1 MRAPSSISWL
11 SVWLYGRLTPA
22 RVALLYAA
30 FAALWIVTSGTLL
43 AIAVT
48 DPVLLGRIE
57 LAKGL
62 AFVAVTSVLLYL
74 LLRVWDATN
83 IEDAE
88 HQPIGTGRLLLT
100 FAALALVVPL
110 IGIGISRLYGAQVE
124 REAYANLTAIARL
137 KAEQIENWLGE
148 RIGDSKVLAGDAQF
162 AELVGRFVQ
171 EKEQQAKLSRLI
183 LDRFDHLLTNYHYSK
198 ILLLD
203 ASGSLLLSA
212 GEEVTTSPVLP
223 SLWRQA
229 LASKQVQRRDIY
241 RDEEGHIHLE
251 WALPL
256 VVADAQGE
264 RALAVVVL
272 RATAQ
277 RFIFPLI
284 QTWPSASAS
293 GESLLV
299 RREGDS
305 VIHLND
311 LRHRQGSA
319 LRFRRPLTDADRPA
333 VVAVLSAKPGTAPGR
348 DHGDIP
354 VLFAYRPVAGTD
366 WHIVA
371 KVDRDEVLAPLWNLA
386 LWVGLIALAAA
397 AAVGTAVT
405 LLWRQQQR
413 ASQVELRAR
422 SMAALEESERR
433 YRAVAQ
439 SANDAIVTAD
449 SHCQVVEWN
458 PSAARLFGYTDAE
471 IRGQPLTRLMPE
483 RFRDRHRE
491 GMARVAA
498 GGEGRIIGKTV
509 ELAGLRKDGTEFP
522 LELSLALWQT
532 AAGRFFTA
540 TIRDITERRQRE
552 ADLLRFRMAMD
563 ATAEAI
569 FLVDRASMRF
579 IDINA
584 AACAMWRLTREEM
597 FALGPDGVLSIP
609 RAELERAYDAVI
621 AAGAVAEPVEVL
633 QQRGDG
639 TPVWVELRRSATPSD
654 EGWTIVGVVRDIT
667 ERKRSEE
674 ALRAAEEQF
683 RGLVEQSLAGIY
695 IIQDGRFV
703 YVNPRFAEI
712 FGYASAG
719 ELIGVEALSVV
730 AEPDRGVVAENMRS
744 RIEGDV
750 ENVSYGF
757 TGARRDGSLFDA
769 GVHGARATHDG
780 RPAVIGLMQ
789 DISEKKRAE
798 EQIQHYV
805 VQLETAFMS
814 TVEVATTLSELRDPY
829 TAGHERRVGEIAV
842 AIGAELGIDA
852 RRQEGLRVAGYL
864 HDIGKITIPAEILS
878 KPGRLTPIEFQLIQ
892 GHPQSSYDVLK
903 AVKFPWPVAEVALQ
917 HHERID
923 GSGYPQGL
931 KGEAILLEARIM
943 AVADVVEAMSSHRPY
958 RPGLGIEKALAEIER
973 GRGSA
978 YDTEVADACLKL
990 FRERRYQLP
999 A

>member
-1 MRAPSSISWL
+1 
-11 SVWLYGRLTPA
+11 
-22 RVALLYAA
+22 VALLYAA

-62 AFVAVTSVLLYL
+62 LFVAVTGLLLYL

-88 HQPIGTGRLLLT
+88 RQPIGAWRLLLIFT
-100 FAALALVVPL
+100 ALALVVPL

-148 RIGDSKVLAGDAQF
+148 RLGDSEVLASDAQF
-162 AELVGRFVQ
+162 AQLVGRFAQ
-171 EKEQQAKLSRLI
+171 AKEQQAKLSSLI
-183 LDRFDHLLTNYHYSK
+183 LDRFDYLLTNSHYTK
-198 ILLLD
+198 ILLLKP
-203 ASGSLLLSA
+203 SGRLLLSA
-212 GEEVTTSPVLP
+212 GEDVTPAPVLP
-223 SLWRQA
+223 SLLRQA
-229 LASKQVQRRDIY
+229 LASKKVQRSDIY
-241 RDEEGHIHLE
+241 RDEEGDIHLE

-256 VVADAQGE
+256 VVSDAQGE
-264 RALAVVVL
+264 HVVAVVVL
-272 RATAQ
+272 RVTAQ
-277 RFIFPLI
+277 RFLFPLI
-284 QTWPSASAS
+284 QTWPTASAS
-293 GESLLV
+293 GEIMLV

-319 LRFRRPLTDADRPA
+319 LRLRRPLTDADRPA
-333 VVAVLSAKPGTAPGR
+333 VVAVLSAKPGTALGR
-348 DHGDIP
+348 DRGDIP
-354 VLFAYRPVAGTD
+354 VLAAYRPVAGTN

-371 KVDRDEVLAPLWNLA
+371 KVDRDEVLAPLRELA
-386 LWVGLIALAAA
+386 LWVSLIALAAI
-397 AAVGTAVT
+397 AAVGTAVM

-413 ASQVELRAR
+413 ASQVALRAR
-422 SMAALEESERR
+422 SMAAIEERERR

-449 SHCQVVEWN
+449 SAGNIVEWN

-471 IRGQPLTRLMPE
+471 IRGQPLTRLIPE

-491 GMARVAA
+491 GMARVTA
-498 GGEGRIIGKTV
+498 GGESRIIGKTV

-522 LELSLALWQT
+522 LELSLAQWQT
-532 AAGRFFTA
+532 ASGRFFTA
-540 TIRDITERRQRE
+540 TLRDITERKQRE

-569 FLVDRASMRF
+569 YLVDRASMRF

-584 AACAMWRLTREEM
+584 AACAMWRLTREEL
-597 FALGPDGVLSIP
+597 FALGPDGVLSIS

-621 AAGAVAEPVEVL
+621 AAGAVVEPVEL
-633 QQRGDG
+633 LRQRRDG

-654 EGWTIVGVVRDIT
+654 EGWTIVSVVRDIT

-703 YVNPRFAEI
+703 YVNPRFAEM

-750 ENVSYGF
+750 ENLSYGF
-757 TGARRDGSLFDA
+757 TGTRKDGSLFDA

-805 VQLETAFMS
+805 AQLETAFMS

-931 KGEAILLEARIM
+931 KGEAILLEARII

-978 YDTEVADACLKL
+978 YDTEVTDACLRL
-990 FRERRYQLP
+990 FRDRGYQLP